1 MPEKGTVT
9 IVGGGLAGSEAAHQ
23 AAALGLHVVLYEMRP
38 EMPSPAHNSGDLAEL
53 VCSNS
58 LKSDSLDNAS
68 GILKEEMR
76 RLGSLTIEAA
86 DNTRVPAGKALAV
99 DRLKFSD
106 FITERIEKN
115 PLIEVIRKEIK
126 SIKSITTEHNG
137 PLIISSGPLTSPSL
151 SESIRELTDSEHL
164 YFYDAISPIIDGES
178 IDYDVVFRASRY
190 DNGQDSEGDYINCPL
205 SEEEYYVLVDEID
218 GAEKIET
225 RDFEKG
231 IYFES
236 CLPVEVIVERG
247 RDTLRFGPA
256 RPVGITDPKTG
267 QSPFSVV
274 QLRAENSGFT
284 MYNMVGFQTKLKY
297 PEQRR
302 VFRMIPGLERAEFL
316 RYGSVHRN
324 TYIHS
329 PSLLRPTLQMK
340 DNKRIYF
347 AGQIVGVEGYT
358 ESAAMGVIAGIN
370 AARSVLDMGP
380 VTVPPQ
386 SAIGSLLR
394 YITDEGIKHFQ
405 PMNINF
411 GLFPPISKRVPK
423 NVKKKLIA
431 ERALSQISGI
441 RGLTDK

>member
-1 MPEKGTVT
+1 MQEMKTVT
-9 IVGGGLAGSEAAHQ
+9 IIGGGLAGVEAAHQ
-23 AAALGLHVVLYEMRP
+23 ASKLGLNVILYEMRP
-38 EMPSPAHNSGDLAEL
+38 GVSSPAHNTAELAEL

-76 RLGSLTIEAA
+76 RLGSLVIEAA
-86 DNTRVPAGKALAV
+86 DATRVPAGKALAV
-99 DRLKFSD
+99 DRLKFAE
-106 FITERIEKN
+106 FITQRIDGN
-115 PLIEVIRKEIK
+115 PLIEIKREEIK
-126 SIKSITTEHNG
+126 SITEIKSRTDG

-151 SESIRELTDSEHL
+151 SESIREITESEHL
-164 YFYDAISPIIDGES
+164 YFYDAISPILEAES

-190 DNGQDSEGDYINCPL
+190 DNGQGSEGDYLNCPL
-205 SEEEYYVLVDEID
+205 NEEEYYRLISEIEA
-218 GAEKIET
+218 AEKIET

-256 RPVGITDPKTG
+256 RPVGIRDPKTG
-267 QSPFSVV
+267 ESPFAVV
-274 QLRAENSGFT
+274 QLRAENSQFT

-302 VFRMIPGLERAEFL
+302 VFRMIPGLENAEFL

-324 TYIHS
+324 TFINS
-329 PSLLRPTLQMK
+329 PEVLRPTLQMK
-340 DNKRIYF
+340 SDESIYF

-358 ESAAMGVIAGIN
+358 ESSAMGVVAGLN
-370 AARSVLDMGP
+370 AGRALLDRGP
-380 VTVPPQ
+380 IDVPPE
-386 SAIGSLLR
+386 SAIGSLLG
-394 YITDEGIKHFQ
+394 YITDESLKQFQ

-411 GLFPPISKRVPK
+411 GLFPPIKKRMQK
-423 NVKKKLIA
+423 AHKKKLIA
-431 ERALSQISGI
+431 ERALTQITAMEP
-441 RGLTDK
+441 LTSN